1 MKKLIMILLL
11 IGMAF
16 SASAQWYY
24 RMYGVTSLDSLPEKQ
39 LNFCL
44 QKSLG
49 TIKTGKTMTIVGA
62 SLFVGGLALFLSGY
76 SASETNPE
84 GGAAQAFTG
93 ALLVDGGIIVG
104 GIGIGYWIVGFSRK
118 KDIKLA
124 LVKFEGSASINGIGL
139 TVYF

>member
-1 MKKLIMILLL
+1 MKKLTMILLL
-11 IGMAF
+11 ISLTF

-24 RMYGVTSLDSLPEKQ
+24 KMYGVTTLDSLTEMQ
-39 LNFCL
+39 LNSCL

-62 SLFVGGLALFLSGY
+62 GLFAGSFALVLTSYATSNANPTIGFIQLLTGGLLFP
-76 SASETNPE
+76 A
-84 GGAAQAFTG
+84 
-93 ALLVDGGIIVG
+93 GIIVG
-104 GIGIGYWIVGFSRK
+104 GIGVGHLIVGSSRK